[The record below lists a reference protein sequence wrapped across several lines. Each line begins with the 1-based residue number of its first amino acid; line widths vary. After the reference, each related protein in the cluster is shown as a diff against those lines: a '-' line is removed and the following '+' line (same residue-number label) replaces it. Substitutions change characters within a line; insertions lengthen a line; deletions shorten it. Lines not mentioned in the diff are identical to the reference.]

1 MLALAS
7 WSRKGSLG
15 YGSPGPRRSEV
26 DGKTHCGPTRGIGLI
41 RIVAC
46 KRARSSLMKL
56 RRTVISDVD
65 QLYPCTLS
73 VVEKVM
79 IRGLAT
85 SESGGCD

>member
-1 MLALAS
+1 MAAQDLDVVKLMAKHTAAL
-7 WSRKGSLG
+7 L
-15 YGSPGPRRSEV
+15 E
-26 DGKTHCGPTRGIGLI
+26 GLV